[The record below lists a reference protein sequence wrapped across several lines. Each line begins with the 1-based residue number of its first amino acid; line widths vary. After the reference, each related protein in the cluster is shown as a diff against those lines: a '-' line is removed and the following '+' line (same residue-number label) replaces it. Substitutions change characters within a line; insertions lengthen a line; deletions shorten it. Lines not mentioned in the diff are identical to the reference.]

1 MKKYSKEELVD
12 ITTRIN
18 IIERFIY
25 RFKKQNGREPTID
38 EISNILQ
45 EPIERINEINQI
57 LKELEEQD
65 KILENKLKLESAK
78 HSKNDIIIARKK
90 RKENKTLQDIKNN
103 KL

>member
-18 IIERFIY
+18 IIQRFIY

-45 EPIERINEINQI
+45 EQIERINDINNI
-57 LKELEEQD
+57 
-65 KILENKLKLESAK
+65 N
-78 HSKNDIIIARKK
+78 
-90 RKENKTLQDIKNN
+90 
-103 KL
+103 